1 MIIAIY
7 MIKVMSI
14 ATAMIIAYLLNIEN
28 SKKNCAVVKPLVVD
42 GRW

>member
-28 SKKNCAVVKPLVVD
+28 SKNCAVVKPLVVD